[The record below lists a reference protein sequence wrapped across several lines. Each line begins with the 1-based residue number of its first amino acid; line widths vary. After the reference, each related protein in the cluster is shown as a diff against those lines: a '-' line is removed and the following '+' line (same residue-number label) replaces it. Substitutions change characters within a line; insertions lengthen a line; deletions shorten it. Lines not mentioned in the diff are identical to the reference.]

1 MISHYEGSN
10 LKRQNCRKDMEAS
23 LVRERERGNR
33 QERFVYRLPK
43 CVTASYMTCLLTI
56 V

>member
-23 LVRERERGNR
+23 LVREREGTDRKDLFTGYLNVSPR
-33 QERFVYRLPK
+33 V
-43 CVTASYMTCLLTI
+43 I
-56 V
+56 

>member
-23 LVRERERGNR
+23 LVRERETEGTDRKDLFTGYLN
-33 QERFVYRLPK
+33 
-43 CVTASYMTCLLTI
+43 ASPRVI
-56 V
+56 